1 MWQIVTV
8 VVVLTLIMWGI
19 RAGRTTAGDE
29 RWPVVTKPLLSVRE
43 TELFNRLETSF
54 PTYRV
59 FVQGVS
65 GRLSS
70 THF

>member
-8 VVVLTLIMWGI
+8 VVVPALIMWGI

-43 TELFNRLETSF
+43 T
-54 PTYRV
+54 
-59 FVQGVS
+59 
-65 GRLSS
+65 
-70 THF
+70 